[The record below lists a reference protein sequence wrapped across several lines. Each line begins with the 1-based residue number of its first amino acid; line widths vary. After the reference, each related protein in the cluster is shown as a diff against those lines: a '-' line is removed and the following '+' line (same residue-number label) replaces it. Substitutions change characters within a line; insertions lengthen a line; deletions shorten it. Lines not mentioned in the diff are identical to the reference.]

1 MRVKM
6 LEGRGLS
13 QRGLGVG
20 GSMVSGRSGS
30 EFEESEK
37 GELRRLSSRSIEF

>member
-6 LEGRGLS
+6 VLGRGSS
-13 QRGLGVG
+13 QRGLGAG
-20 GSMVSGRSGS
+20 GSIVSGRSGS
-30 EFEESEK
+30 ESEESEK

>member
-6 LEGRGLS
+6 LDGRGSS
-13 QRGLGVG
+13 QRGLGAG

-30 EFEESEK
+30 EEESEK